1 MNKGCNN
8 CKNYKPGKIQIYKK
22 DIPHKC
28 ILGKTKELDLW
39 WLENG
44 KKINLEDLTDMPCFQ
59 ETITFEFFQ
68 NILNDLNK
76 ILL

>member
-1 MNKGCNN
+1 MK
-8 CKNYKPGKIQIYKK
+8 KNYFI
-22 DIPHKC
+22 
-28 ILGKTKELDLW
+28 KTKELDLW